1 MKINNR
7 VYKRLTNEP
16 FKVQEINGRRVEFHY
31 MNDTQ
36 FLQQF
41 VPRGRFYVW
50 TSNGEDYKLLIEK
63 GYYEKVDYFFEKEI
77 NEVWITFLVDVS
89 ELNSKMSRTYLFTS
103 LGISL
108 LIILAFSF
116 FLRDQLTIGIIVALV
131 VTLVGN
137 MIHSNKVN
145 KAVREKNLNAQHTIK
160 EILGEENFNNFIKDQ
175 DEYMRDY
182 FKFEEDEEYS
192 DEDEDLLNDENIE
205 HKYVEED
212 QAEISE
218 VEVIEDEEADVISD
232 EDVTVVNENIDYES
246 LTVAELKD
254 LARNRKLTGY
264 STLRKKELIELLKNS
279 DK

>member
-77 NEVWITFLVDVS
+77 NEVWITFLMDVS